1 MFRIGH
7 RGAAGTAPENTIASM
22 QKALASGVDAVEFD
36 VHRTRDGQLVVIHDP
51 TLNRTSTGT
60 GAISQ
65 LTLGEIQQHDA
76 GAWKSPAYAG
86 ERIPSLAE
94 LVAAVPAPTVL
105 FLELKAGSFMYP
117 GIEQDLARF
126 ITTNGI
132 TDRVQISSFD
142 HHALRLLRELLPTVP
157 TGMLYYAKPI
167 DAIGMARACGAT
179 ALHPMWMYVT
189 PEDVAEAHAAGLQ
202 VNVWTPNS
210 VDDIAHCKTLGID
223 GIITDYPERL

>member
-22 QKALASGVDAVEFD
+22 NKALASGVDAVEFD
-36 VHRTRDGQLVVIHDP
+36 VHRTRDDQLVVIHDL
-51 TLNRTSTGT
+51 TLGRTSTGT
-60 GAISQ
+60 GPVGQ
-65 LTLGEIQQHDA
+65 LTMDEIRQFDA
-76 GAWKSPAYAG
+76 GSWKSPAFAG
-86 ERIPSLAE
+86 EPIPTLLE
-94 LVAAVPAPTVL
+94 LVAAVPPPTVF

-126 ITTNGI
+126 IQKNGI
-132 TDRVQISSFD
+132 IDRVQISSFD
-142 HHALRLLRELLPTVP
+142 HQALRLLRELLPTVP

-179 ALHPMWMYVT
+179 ALHPMWIYLT
-189 PEDVAEAHAAGLQ
+189 PEDIAEAHAAELQ

-210 VDDIAHCKTLGID
+210 VADIAHCKKLGVD